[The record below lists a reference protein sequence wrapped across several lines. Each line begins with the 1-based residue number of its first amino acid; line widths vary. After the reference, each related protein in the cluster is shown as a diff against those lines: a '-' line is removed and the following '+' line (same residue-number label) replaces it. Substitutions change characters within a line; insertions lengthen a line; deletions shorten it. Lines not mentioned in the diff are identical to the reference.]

1 MVAVDEPFDIVVT
14 SNSGYPLD
22 LNLYQ
27 AVKGMSAA
35 ALVVKPGRCHS
46 DRRGM
51 LGRHP

>member
-1 MVAVDEPFDIVVT
+1 MVTVDKSYDIVVT

-35 ALVVKPGRCHS
+35 ERLVAGGGNIVVVADC
-46 DRRGM
+46 
-51 LGRHP
+51 